1 MKLFIIS
8 LCLLPFSSSAV
19 EYLKNDGLKA
29 PETIDR
35 AVDEH
40 QHEEMQKEEE
50 ELTTDFDVKEA
61 QEEVTPSGDAQSIQ
75 KEEEE
80 KVEDNYLIGPYDQKG
95 KMTYPNRDQRD
106 KKEKLREKLLE

>member
-8 LCLLPFSSSAV
+8 LCLLPLSSSAV
-19 EYLKNDGLKA
+19 EYLKNDGSKA

-35 AVDEH
+35 AMGEK
-40 QHEEMQKEEE
+40 QQGEMQKEEE

-61 QEEVTPSGDAQSIQ
+61 QEEVNPAGDAQSIQ

-80 KVEDNYLIGPYDQKG
+80 KV
-95 KMTYPNRDQRD
+95 RR
-106 KKEKLREKLLE
+106 RECAYIQ